1 MSKTISFVLTLT
13 LLLNFSSQDGSGI
26 WVVKS
31 RAAAA
36 PGSTEIQNA
45 QQHPKKMHKIQ
56 MSNVCG
62 MIIFSSY
69 F

>member
-1 MSKTISFVLTLT
+1 MSKILKKILFHHFY
-13 LLLNFSSQDGSGI
+13 NFFFIKFSSQDGNGI

-36 PGSTEIQNA
+36 PGSNENQNA
-45 QQHPKKMHKIQ
+45 QQHPQKMRKVQ

-62 MIIFSSY
+62 
-69 F
+69 